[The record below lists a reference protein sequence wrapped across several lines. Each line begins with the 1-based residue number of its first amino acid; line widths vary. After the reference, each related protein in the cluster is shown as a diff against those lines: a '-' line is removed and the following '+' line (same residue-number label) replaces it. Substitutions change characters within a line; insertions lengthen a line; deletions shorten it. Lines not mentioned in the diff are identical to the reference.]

1 MVRSRGAGEEEDN
14 WGAEAEYEKQTPAL
28 THAHTHSQ
36 RVLINSLNINGTH
49 RASRTLWQICT
60 NIKHTQ
66 HSHSERQRE
75 KETAC
80 KQAGSGVAK
89 LHMVLFLKNETCKA
103 QNALKLR
110 SFHATFPSPYPSPY
124 HLLIYVSIS
133 LFLPLPL
140 SRLSHLFSFK
150 IQRCSPIKSPINHI
164 DLQQCVRVYIVYS
177 SI

>member
-1 MVRSRGAGEEEDN
+1 MVRSRGAGEAEDN
-14 WGAEAEYEKQTPAL
+14 WVAEAEYEKQTPAL
-28 THAHTHSQ
+28 THTHAPIQ

-49 RASRTLWQICT
+49 RESRTLWQICT

-80 KQAGSGVAK
+80 KQAGSDVAK

-124 HLLIYVSIS
+124 LLSIYVSIS

>member
-1 MVRSRGAGEEEDN
+1 MVRSRRAGEEEDN
-14 WGAEAEYEKQTPAL
+14 WGGEAEYEKQTPAL
-28 THAHTHSQ
+28 THTHMQ

-49 RASRTLWQICT
+49 RESRTLWQICT

-80 KQAGSGVAK
+80 KQAGSDVAK

-110 SFHATFPSPYPSPY
+110 SFHATFPSPYLIS
-124 HLLIYVSIS
+124 IYVSIS

>member
-1 MVRSRGAGEEEDN
+1 MLRQSMRN
-14 WGAEAEYEKQTPAL
+14 RHPHSHTH
-28 THAHTHSQ
+28 THAPIQ

-49 RASRTLWQICT
+49 RESRTLWQICT

-80 KQAGSGVAK
+80 KQAGSDVAK

-110 SFHATFPSPYPSPY
+110 SFHATF
-124 HLLIYVSIS
+124 
-133 LFLPLPL
+133 LPL
-140 SRLSHLFSFK
+140 SRPLPPFNLCIYLTLPS
-150 IQRCSPIKSPINHI
+150 SPSLPFVASVQ
-164 DLQQCVRVYIVYS
+164 L
-177 SI
+177 